1 MLHHTLATFALAAL
15 LSGCAH
21 EQIATP
27 KPPAAQPVVS
37 GVITQIGGHGNA
49 YTSVLSSSYERLGL
63 KAGGQILLAFPDT
76 TLTLLLGEGYTAVP
90 SGEPV
95 AVLHP
100 EGLTLAVRDG
110 EFASRFSV
118 AAGDSFQLSP
128 PTALPKR

>member
-1 MLHHTLATFALAAL
+1 MLHRTLATFALVAL
-15 LSGCAH
+15 LSGCVH
-21 EQIATP
+21 KQVATP
-27 KPPAAQPVVS
+27 KTPAQLTVS

-49 YTSVLSSSYERLGL
+49 YTSIRSSSYDSLGL

-76 TLTLLLGEGYTAVP
+76 SFTLPLGEGYTAVP

-110 EFASRFSV
+110 EFARRFSV
-118 AAGDSFQLSP
+118 AAGDSFQLSVT
-128 PTALPKR
+128 TALPNR